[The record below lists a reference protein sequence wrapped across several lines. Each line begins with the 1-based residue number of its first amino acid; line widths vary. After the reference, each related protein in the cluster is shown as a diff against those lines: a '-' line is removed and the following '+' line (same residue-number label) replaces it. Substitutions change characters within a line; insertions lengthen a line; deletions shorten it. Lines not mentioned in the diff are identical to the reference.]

1 MLTSELYHH
10 NKSAFV
16 RYLVS
21 RNIAR
26 FSNTAYYI
34 YFMWEIIANYHS
46 VLLVSLIPGFSF
58 LGYLIIAI
66 PEGSII
72 DRYDRHLIY
81 IIINLMMVITYSF
94 LIAGHGLFII
104 YAVDFLSSM
113 FMWVVSDDFRAL
125 TKEIIPADHMAGA
138 QSADQL
144 SSGIFTLAG
153 ILVGGAFIFMKYNYV
168 YELLIGISILAMAMI
183 FIPNTVKVSNRSNV
197 RNGFRSTFK
206 IMKSI
211 IPFLLLTL
219 ILNGMFVA
227 IDVFASG
234 LVYIVMHASSI
245 YYTFFIAGFPAG
257 MLAGGIMSMHSIF
270 RRHQNSK
277 GLMALYIFL
286 TGIIFVLISFNR
298 IPIMDGVLTFFSG
311 VILAFV
317 NIYIET
323 MVINSIPSS
332 ITGKFNS
339 LTAMFSVSSS
349 PVMAFVFGYASGF
362 LYFPYIITIVGVIM
376 LISSFTVIRIMD
388 GFNMAMERIEKE
400 NPELF

>member
-1 MLTSELYHH
+1 MLTSELYNH

-16 RYLVS
+16 RYLIS

-26 FSNTAYYI
+26 FTNTAYYI

-46 VLLVSLIPGFSF
+46 ILLVSLIPGFSF

-66 PEGSII
+66 PEGTII
-72 DRYDRHLIY
+72 DKYDRHLIY
-81 IIINLMMVITYSF
+81 IGINFLMVITYSF

-113 FMWVVSDDFRAL
+113 FMWIVSDDFRAL
-125 TKEIIPADHMAGA
+125 TKEIMPADHMARA

-168 YELLIGISILAMAMI
+168 YEILIGISILALAII
-183 FIPNTVKVSNRSNV
+183 FIPRTVKVSNRSNV
-197 RNGFRSTFK
+197 RNGFRSTIK
-206 IMKSI
+206 IMKGI

-219 ILNGMFVA
+219 MLNGMFVA

-234 LVYIVMHASSI
+234 LIYIVMHASSI

-257 MLAGGIMSMHSIF
+257 MLAGGVMSMHFMF

-277 GLMALYIFL
+277 RLMALYIFL
-286 TGIIFVLISFNR
+286 TGIIFIFISFNR
-298 IPIMDGVLTFFSG
+298 IPLMDGVLTFFSG

-317 NIYIET
+317 NVYIET

-349 PVMAFVFGYASGF
+349 PIMAFVFGYISGF
-362 LYFPYIITIVGVIM
+362 LYFPYIITIVGVII
-376 LISSFTVIRIMD
+376 LVSSFTVIRIMD